1 MAGNI
6 KQVIGEGTYGCVIK
20 ESLKCNS
27 QKPPSFYENKV
38 SKVMTTKAAEEE
50 LDEMKTI
57 AKTKGIEKYAISVP
71 TLCKPSIDKEF
82 IEVTNGCK
90 NPHIKQAIRMRM
102 FVEPK
107 LSLLILENGGNDLNI
122 IVWEMYKKFTLE
134 DKKKFFTGLLNLF
147 DGLQFFIENDIIHYD
162 IKANNIVYNI
172 HTGTAKFIDF
182 GLANKISVV
191 IKKCKE
197 DRNIL
202 AVSHGYYPKES
213 SCMNRTV
220 FGNNSKCETMTKAFQ
235 NNYDDFIKKATH
247 SFDMY
252 SLCYALDLVFKALR
266 IMQKGIRGE
275 PEVYNFLNE
284 VGFILK
290 GYTLPPLHERK
301 TNPIELKKELKE
313 LLEVYTLYDV
323 DKPVPSVELKELSN
337 KHSYSFNV
345 DKKCPP
351 SKPDYNPKTKKC
363 VAKCKGDKVRNENFR
378 CVAKKKSINLKP
390 QKEISQSLK
399 PQNEI
404 LQSMN
409 STRRRYAS
417 YSRMSNNKN
426 NTTKKCSPDKILNP
440 KTNRCVKKCKP
451 NQTRNKDFRCVSK
464 KNKKAALK

>member
-1 MAGNI
+1 M
-6 KQVIGEGTYGCVIK
+6 
-20 ESLKCNS
+20 
-27 QKPPSFYENKV
+27 YE
-38 SKVMTTKAAEEE
+38 
-50 LDEMKTI
+50 
-57 AKTKGIEKYAISVP
+57 
-71 TLCKPSIDKEF
+71 
-82 IEVTNGCK
+82 
-90 NPHIKQAIRMRM
+90 
-102 FVEPK
+102 
-107 LSLLILENGGNDLNI
+107 
-122 IVWEMYKKFTLE
+122 KFTLE

-191 IKKCKE
+191 IEKCKK
-197 DRNIL
+197 DNNWL

-213 SCMNRTV
+213 SCMNK
-220 FGNNSKCETMTKAFQ
+220 SKFLFSNKTHCKKLREAFQ
-235 NNYDDFIKKATH
+235 NNYDDFIKTATH

-252 SLCYALDLVFKALR
+252 SLCYALDRLFEDLKDFERALR
-266 IMQKGIRGE
+266 GKT
-275 PEVYNFLNE
+275 EVYNFLDAGLFQLRSNRAM
-284 VGFILK
+284 
-290 GYTLPPLHERK
+290 PLQFRNA
-301 TNPIELKKELKE
+301 NPTELKE
-313 LLEVYTLYDV
+313 KLKDLLEVYNLYDV

-337 KHSYSFNV
+337 KHSYPLNV
-345 DKKCPP
+345 DRKCPS

-378 CVAKKKSINLKP
+378 CVAKKKSTSLKP
-390 QKEISQSLK
+390 QNEISQSLK

-426 NTTKKCSPDKILNP
+426 NTTKKCSSDKILNP
-440 KTNRCVKKCKP
+440 KTKRCVKKCKP

-464 KNKKAALK
+464 KNKKAALDMSLL